1 MKKVIYSTLAPKAI
15 GPYSQAIMA
24 DNTLYVSGQL
34 PILTES
40 GNLIEEK
47 IELQTEKVLSHI
59 KSIILE
65 AGFQLTDVVKTT
77 VYLSSMTNFPAMNL
91 VYASFFGDHK
101 PARVTIEVARLPKNA
116 LIEIDCICVK

>member
-1 MKKVIYSTLAPKAI
+1 MKKVIYSTHAPKAI

-40 GNLIEEK
+40 GNLVEEK

-101 PARVTIEVARLPKNA
+101 PARVTIEVARLSKNA